1 MSGGG
6 GGGSSGSGS
15 KGGGYWI
22 RDHAPAGMISTKL
35 VARGMDHTA
44 PSANPPL
51 IRLDETQRR
60 PASAAA
66 PRGKENSGKDSGP
79 ARRSAQQDYINS
91 LQQRIYVLELENQ
104 MLRQGAAE
112 GRPEPRQAPPKPRNL
127 RHETLPEIEANDD
140 SPSFRKCRED
150 LAAARA
156 QIESLQSELAQAH
169 ENHRAET
176 EKSVGDLH
184 ETNQMR
190 EAHEAKLVV
199 LNSDKESLTSQVA
212 RMADEIAALQAE
224 LRAAGERE
232 KDLRDLVKVRDG
244 QIGVLTSEVGRLEV
258 AYKCPRCHAKEAD
271 LLKKLEAAEGWIEA
285 HTKRTEHLQRCMEEL
300 RKDLVSSKQ
309 SYDAL
314 GSKLNAERLAVA
326 RLQGEKEEVEARLRD
341 KMKALDATGADLS
354 ALQTRFDDM
363 AKARDALQAVVSTC
377 EQRERDADGKVAS
390 ARAAQSVAEA
400 HAHEHGMNKAD
411 AMQQGELLRRE
422 AVRLTQQLEVRF
434 KQLAQL
440 GATNQKLRE
449 TVVEAC
455 RETEQIHAIETQ
467 QLEKLENL
475 RSTRR
480 GVWLA
485 ATSAEM
491 QWGEQIVPNP
501 VEGPQL
507 DP

>member
-1 MSGGG
+1 M
-6 GGGSSGSGS
+6 SSGSGAGGGASGAS
-15 KGGGYWI
+15 KGGGYWT
-22 RDHAPAGMISTKL
+22 RDHAPGGMISTKL

-51 IRLDETQRR
+51 LRLDETQRR
-60 PASAAA
+60 PPGA
-66 PRGKENSGKDSGP
+66 RGKENAKEPAGGA

-112 GRPEPRQAPPKPRNL
+112 RPEPRQERPKPRTL
-127 RHETLPEIEANDD
+127 HQETLPDIEASDD

-150 LAAARA
+150 LAACRA
-156 QIESLQSELAQAH
+156 QIESLQSELAHAH

-176 EKSVGDLH
+176 EKSVHDLH
-184 ETNQMR
+184 ETNQVR
-190 EAHEAKLVV
+190 EAHEAKLAVAA
-199 LNSDKESLTSQVA
+199 SDKESLTSQVA
-212 RMADEIAALQAE
+212 RMAEEIAALQGE
-224 LRAAGERE
+224 LRAGATRE
-232 KDLRDLVKVRDG
+232 KDLRDLVKVRDA
-244 QIGVLTSEVGRLEV
+244 QVEVLTAEVGKLEV
-258 AYKCPRCHAKEAD
+258 AYRCPKCYAKEAD

-300 RKDLVSSKQ
+300 RKDLVSAKQ

-314 GSKLNAERLAVA
+314 GGKLNAERIAVA
-326 RLQGEKEEVEARLRD
+326 RLEGEKEAVEARLRD
-341 KMKALDATGADLS
+341 KMQALDATGADLQ
-354 ALQTRFDDM
+354 ALQTRFADL
-363 AKARDALQAVVSTC
+363 AKTKDALQAVVSTC

-400 HAHEHGMNKAD
+400 HAHEQGLAKAD

-434 KQLAQL
+434 KQLSQL